1 MTDPK
6 LQRIRNKLHDFW
18 TDLSPQRL
26 FVLLLLTS
34 TLSVLLW
41 AGFTNVDIIVRTE
54 GQIIP
59 AGKSQI
65 VQHLEGGIV
74 RKILV
79 QEGEL
84 VSAGQ
89 ALMELSDIQTRS
101 NLGQGQS
108 KLEALRG
115 REARLL
121 AEVHGLSTIFFP
133 KNLTD
138 PNVIRV
144 ETGAWRARRAQ
155 LGEEIQILRA
165 QRSQKSSEINEINS
179 KRQNLLEE
187 LEVAKKQYRMIEG
200 LRKNNAATEFEVLD
214 SQSRIQRFNSQI
226 AEATAAVPRLRAAQ
240 SEYESRESEVTA
252 RFRAEASSALT
263 QVREELEK
271 SGHEIDTNV
280 DRFDRNIVRTPVAGL
295 VNKLN
300 ITTVGAVIRP
310 SEVLME
316 ITPSDQRI
324 IIQTRA
330 NPNDR
335 ANLRRGLPARVR
347 IGAYNYATYGTLN
360 GHVTDVSAD
369 TLNEERGGRYYRVNV
384 EVDVS
389 TVTAKMQQPGALV
402 PGMAAS
408 ADIVVGKRTILS
420 YILSPLLKFRDGA
433 FRAGLMEYH
442 NASLLHQQFLSEKT
456 NSGRGIHV

>member
-1 MTDPK
+1 MTGTAPHG
-6 LQRIRNKLHDFW
+6 IRNRGHDFF
-18 TDLSPQRL
+18 TDLSPQRI
-26 FVLLLLTS
+26 FVLILLVS
-34 TLSVLLW
+34 SISMLLW
-41 AGFTNVDIIVRTE
+41 AGITDVDIIVRTE

-79 QEGEL
+79 QEGQ
-84 VSAGQ
+84 VVTAGQ

-101 NLGQGQS
+101 NLGQEQS
-108 KLEALRG
+108 RLEALRG

-121 AEVHGLSTIFFP
+121 AEVNGLGSITFP
-133 KNLTD
+133 KNLND

-144 ETGAWRARRAQ
+144 ETAAWRARRAQ
-155 LGEEIQILRA
+155 LAEEVQVL
-165 QRSQKSSEINEINS
+165 RSQGTQKGNELTEVTS
-179 KRQNLLEE
+179 KRQNLLAE
-187 LEVAKKQYRMIEG
+187 LEVAKKQHRVIDG
-200 LRKNNAATEFEVLD
+200 LRKNNAASELEVLD
-214 SQSRIQRFNSQI
+214 SQSRLQRLNSQI
-226 AEATAAVPRLRAAQ
+226 AEATNAAPRIRSAQ
-240 SEYESRESEVTA
+240 SEAESRVNEAIA
-252 RFRAEASSALT
+252 RFRAEASSAMT

-271 SGHEIDTNV
+271 SGHEIGTNV
-280 DRFDRNIVRTPVAGL
+280 DRLDRNIVRTPVAGL
-295 VNKLN
+295 INKLN
-300 ITTVGAVIRP
+300 ITTIGAVVRP

-324 IIQTRA
+324 VIQTRA

-335 ANLRRGLPARVR
+335 ANLRRGLQARVR
-347 IGAYNYATYGTLN
+347 IGAYDYATYGMLD

-369 TLNEERGGRYYRVNV
+369 TISEDKGGRYYRVNI

-389 TVTAKMQQPGALV
+389 TVLTRVSQPGALV

-420 YILSPLLKFRDGA
+420 YMLSPLLKFRDGA
-433 FRAGLMEYH
+433 FRAGSAIGQRTFCGIRSVLT
-442 NASLLHQQFLSEKT
+442 T
-456 NSGRGIHV
+456 NTI